1 MASFD
6 LPNAVPPELRALQQS
21 FDPGD
26 YRDAIKRLTIDL
38 FREHLGADVFDANV
52 MGMAHLGTFDL
63 VRRFIQADGL
73 GMLRSDR
80 EDAATRYLYR
90 AWKKADA
97 QGRGLHFLRTY
108 LQLLYPNEWEVH
120 QLEQDKSRPYPEAT
134 LPARGRTTH
143 FLTSRL
149 DILIDANAKNA
160 PLLGSFVP
168 TISSVIPARFVPQ
181 FAVFRQADL
190 PTYSGVGLGALGR
203 STPNL
208 KLSETFSAKSELR
221 VAIGAHGSGDM
232 VRPVHRGVS
241 RVTVGVFGHN
251 DFARY
256 PCPAV
261 RVVSR
266 ATCLERAARDPN
278 LSDAHQRVVKVQG
291 GGPFSRLALV
301 VTDRRIPTL
310 GAWPRGSV
318 PIPDRARDTLPV
330 GGALVQQIRDPLPRL
345 DHYVPPDP
353 NTVIARITS
362 TPSAALFA
370 HNNAPRQTCPAVRFL
385 TARTPCLEPWATES
399 QQQSL
404 LINARAPLMHGVC
417 LTRATQLEGA
427 LVDIDARPAI
437 GLVGHIVYP
446 RVPRPAVRFLTATW
460 SVDG

>member
-52 MGMAHLGTFDL
+52 LGMAHLGTFDL

-108 LQLLYPNEWEVH
+108 LQLLYPNEWQVH
-120 QLEQDKSRPYPEAT
+120 QLEQDKSKPYPEDTRPAT
-134 LPARGRTTH
+134 GRSTH

-149 DILIDANAKNA
+149 DILIDANSKNA

-168 TISSVIPARFVPQ
+168 TISSVLPARFVPQ

-208 KLSETFSAKSELR
+208 NLSESISATVEPRAS
-221 VAIGAHGSGDM
+221 IGAHIKGDM
-232 VRPVHRGVS
+232 IRPVHRGVS
-241 RVTVGVFGHN
+241 RVTVGLFGHN

-261 RVVSR
+261 RIVSR
-266 ATCLERAARDPN
+266 AWCLERAARDPN
-278 LSDAHQRVVKVQG
+278 LSDLRQKVAKVG
-291 GGPFSRLALV
+291 GIGPAAWMGLV
-301 VTDRRIPTL
+301 VTDRRTPTL
-310 GAWPRGSV
+310 GVWPRGSIPV
-318 PIPDRARDTLPV
+318 PERASDTLPV
-330 GGALVQQIRDPLPRL
+330 GGALVHQAREPL
-345 DHYVPPDP
+345 
-353 NTVIARITS
+353 
-362 TPSAALFA
+362 
-370 HNNAPRQTCPAVRFL
+370 
-385 TARTPCLEPWATES
+385 
-399 QQQSL
+399 
-404 LINARAPLMHGVC
+404 
-417 LTRATQLEGA
+417 
-427 LVDIDARPAI
+427 
-437 GLVGHIVYP
+437 
-446 RVPRPAVRFLTATW
+446 
-460 SVDG
+460 